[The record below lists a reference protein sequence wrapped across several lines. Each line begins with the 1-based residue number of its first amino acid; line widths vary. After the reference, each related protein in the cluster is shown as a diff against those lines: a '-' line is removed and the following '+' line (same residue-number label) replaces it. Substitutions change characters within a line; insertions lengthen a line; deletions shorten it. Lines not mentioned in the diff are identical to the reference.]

1 MNQRATTDEE
11 HRLIQRFKQGSPD
24 AMEEIVGLYEE
35 GLYNFGLRMCGQRED
50 AEDIIQ
56 DTLLSAFRY
65 LKDFREETRLKNWL
79 YKIAANACF
88 RKRRKKKCEPDYE
101 LSLENLV
108 PGEGAAGRY
117 DIPDWNEDPSENL
130 LRSELKSVIEEAVH
144 ELPPIYRMVFNLRDM
159 EGFSTEETAD
169 IMDITPQA
177 VKTRLHRARLFLRE
191 KITERYRKDIP
202 HA

>member
-1 MNQRATTDEE
+1 MKQRATTDDE
-11 HRLIQRFKQGSPD
+11 HRLIERFKQGSPD

-117 DIPDWNEDPSENL
+117 DIPDWSDDPSANL
-130 LRSELKSVIEEAVH
+130 LRSELKEVIEEAVH

-177 VKTRLHRARLFLRE
+177 VKTRLHRARLYLRE
-191 KITERYRKDIP
+191 KITERYRKDVP